1 MHRRVVDDNSQLHLQ
16 LRDSNSRKSI
26 YANTFKAI
34 FKPRYPASFIVSLDF
49 PSVVIQYLQKGPGD
63 RSYHVIQAVNQIWLA
78 ESLVPAGMSLGFL

>member
-1 MHRRVVDDNSQLHLQ
+1 
-16 LRDSNSRKSI
+16 
-26 YANTFKAI
+26 
-34 FKPRYPASFIVSLDF
+34 VSLDF